1 MLAKIFIITIVFCL
15 GFLTHAF
22 FFPDVLTNGIADV
35 KQIALPN
42 TSQTATLGTNDLQM
56 ITVTFD
62 GKHFSR
68 NNITVPFSRYLKIEN
83 QSKETLM
90 SLIANNPLLSTPRGY
105 GYGEALQVRMDKK
118 GQFII
123 ADKNNQQETLVVTV
137 K

>member
-1 MLAKIFIITIVFCL
+1 MVGKIFIITIVFGL
-15 GFLTHAF
+15 GFLTHAL

-42 TSQTATLGTNDLQM
+42 TSPTTAIGTNEPLM
-56 ITVTFD
+56 TTVIFD

-90 SLIANNPLLSTPRGY
+90 SLTANTPLLTTPRGY

-118 GQFII
+118 GQFIV
-123 ADKNNQQETLVVTV
+123 ADKNNPQEKLVITV